1 MYYSKYYYIGPV
13 LWLFIIMDW
22 SDENYIAIIFS
33 MLWNNFSGIY
43 TTPPPYQPGQ
53 AWHAF
58 LSTPRQLVF
67 DK

>member
-1 MYYSKYYYIGPV
+1 
-13 LWLFIIMDW
+13 MDW
-22 SDENYIAIIFS
+22 SDENNIAIIFS

-43 TTPPPYQPGQ
+43 TIPPPLPYQPGQ